1 MKLIKCILRPEK
13 LDDIVRAL
21 QPLSSGLTVWEVR
34 GRGRQSARAAT
45 YRGTRYELLLPKIML
60 EIAATNERV
69 DEIVRVLMET
79 ARTGE
84 IGDGR
89 VLIHDIETV
98 YHVRTGFMDSD

>member
-1 MKLIKCILRPEK
+1 LIKCILRPEK

-34 GRGRQSARAAT
+34 GRGRQRAHAAT

-89 VLIHDIETV
+89 VLIHDVETV
-98 YHVRTGFMDSD
+98 YHVRTGFMDCD

>member
-1 MKLIKCILRPEK
+1 
-13 LDDIVRAL
+13 
-21 QPLSSGLTVWEVR
+21 
-34 GRGRQSARAAT
+34 
-45 YRGTRYELLLPKIML
+45 ML

-98 YHVRTGFMDSD
+98 YHVRTGFMDCD

>member
-13 LDDIVRAL
+13 LDDIVRAF

-34 GRGRQSARAAT
+34 GRGRQRARAAT

-89 VLIHDIETV
+89 IFILPVEET
-98 YHVRTGFMDSD
+98 YHIRTGFMD